1 MSKIDANISGSL
13 LFSRINHT
21 TKAATIAVHRGFT
34 GRKKRAARLRLPEV
48 GGTALGLRDGTSVLV
63 RCYLR
68 SRLPDATLRP
78 EGLVDSALYLL
89 TLAITRAERSESFV
103 SAK

>member
-1 MSKIDANISGSL
+1 M
-13 LFSRINHT
+13 NHT

-34 GRKKRAARLRLPEV
+34 GRKKRAGRLRLPEV